1 MRRLIEEIMNNNYVS
16 ADELFRTGMSELVEH
31 IVLESKKIVA
41 SQMVE
46 EKKNDHDY
54 DDPPFDPD
62 KKKSTPWKNPHSKAK
77 HLAREMM
84 KKYRKKEKKL
94 DEAHSTQ
101 QLKQAKVYH
110 KAVYA
115 DNNIPGNSE
124 KEYNRVKQHGRAAN
138 VAAELI
144 ARKENPNHKPK
155 KWSSFKKGKPIVK
168 PSERSKVAF
177 NSLKEE

>member
-84 KKYRKKEKKL
+84 KKYKKKEKKL
-94 DEAHSTQ
+94 DEERHPDHY
-101 QLKQAKVYH
+101 LH
-110 KAVYA
+110 KAIIKA
-115 DNNIPGNSE
+115 W
-124 KEYNRVKQHGRAAN
+124 
-138 VAAELI
+138 
-144 ARKENPNHKPK
+144 HKPGHLPGGSLAERDAHINKSIRATRKQIDTAIKLYNK
-155 KWSSFKKGKPIVK
+155 KHYNLEK
-168 PSERSKVAF
+168 
-177 NSLKEE
+177 

>member
-84 KKYRKKEKKL
+84 KKYKKKEDLKEDQL
-94 DEAHSTQ
+94 DEISSELRRRYIRRAGND
-101 QLKQAKVYH
+101 LKK
-110 KAVYA
+110 
-115 DNNIPGNSE
+115 IR
-124 KEYNRVKQHGRAAN
+124 KEMDATKKMKTGRVKADVQDALEDKHEKRIRGITRA
-138 VAAELI
+138 V
-144 ARKENPNHKPK
+144 RKEH
-155 KWSSFKKGKPIVK
+155 
-168 PSERSKVAF
+168 PSIFLDNDKD
-177 NSLKEE
+177 